1 MIMTRE
7 NLIKN
12 IESTLRLLKTIAL
25 FTDTEVDD
33 TLVQL
38 LKEILDSETLLDLV
52 MRWINGEDKIFTS
65 VVDAGVVDT
74 LKELEETG
82 TLTFL
87 KEF

>member
-1 MIMTRE
+1 MSRE